1 MNHLLVHRV
10 LLLSAIAV
18 LPLAGSCR
26 SVAVS
31 TERDPAV
38 DFAQFKTFDWLS
50 VPQGTQVELAGTSML
65 DLLDEM
71 LVEHGLEHRSDHPDL
86 LVEVYRSVAGTVNV
100 ASWGVDHEQM
110 QEVTLTI
117 DLVDPHTQRSVWRGT
132 ASGTFPIS
140 TGPEER
146 AQRRL
151 DVLHRMFAGFPLSG

>member
-1 MNHLLVHRV
+1 MNHLPLHRA
-10 LLLSAIAV
+10 LLLCACAV
-18 LPLAGSCR
+18 LPLASSCR

-31 TERDPAV
+31 TERDPSV
-38 DFAQFKTFDWLS
+38 DFSHFKSFDWLS
-50 VPQGTQVELAGTSML
+50 VPQGTQAELAGTSML

-86 LVEVYRSVAGTVNV
+86 LVEVHRSVAGTVNV

-117 DLVDPHTQRSVWRGT
+117 DLVDRHTQRSVWRGT

-140 TGPEER
+140 TDPEER

-151 DVLHRMFAGFPLSG
+151 QVLHRMFADFPPSG